1 MGELKVWFS
10 GHSIVRASIPPGTLL
25 YHGRGSD
32 AFPEADWIAF
42 DPEHS
47 QVFARGDNGT
57 LFTFATTRDLKLVY
71 FDGCSADKAEGVD
84 DTQDILIWGKLGS
97 DAGRSPGP
105 GRGEHVRLVDACE
118 WASEFDVDGFIRMEM
133 DLYAIFTN
141 FLDRGD

>member
-1 MGELKVWFS
+1 M
-10 GHSIVRASIPPGTLL
+10 
-25 YHGRGSD
+25 
-32 AFPEADWIAF
+32 
-42 DPEHS
+42 
-47 QVFARGDNGT
+47 FARGDNGT

-133 DLYAIFTN
+133 DLYANSNTFVAAKADDHAVRSCTVTSGGALN
-141 FLDRGD
+141 WSLL